1 MIADKYTFLGKI
13 SLNIGPAHVFQA
25 DLPTLFL
32 AIAVSTAAVLP
43 PTVLAATKSDHLSAT
58 SQAGPAP
65 VYDPQTRTFSEAPAP
80 EHGWQAMANAL
91 KTITPSVNT
100 EIPLSASQITDRIS
114 AMLDAGQN
122 QAALDAILARQA
134 QLDGSEHI
142 GTDVQLMFLRARAL
156 NALGR
161 QDEASKIWLDMTV
174 AYPELPEPW
183 NNLAVDYARRGQ
195 LDRARDALD
204 MALVSDPNFAPALAN
219 LGHVQMMLAEQS
231 LQKARSLQTDQPIVP
246 AGNPA
251 Q

>member
-13 SLNIGPAHVFQA
+13 SLNIGSTHVLRT
-25 DLPTLFL
+25 DLSTL
-32 AIAVSTAAVLP
+32 VL
-43 PTVLAATKSDHLSAT
+43 VLAASMTALLPSAHAATGPDHLSAT

-65 VYDPQTRTFSEAPAP
+65 VYDPQTHTFSEAPEP
-80 EHGWQAMANAL
+80 ERGWQALANAL
-91 KTITPSVNT
+91 ETVTPGVNT
-100 EIPLSASQITDRIS
+100 ALPLSASQITDRIS
-114 AMLDAGQN
+114 AMLDAGQS
-122 QAALDAILARQA
+122 QAALDTILERQA
-134 QLDGSEHI
+134 QLKGAEHI
-142 GTDVQLMFLRARAL
+142 GTDVQLMFLHARAL

-161 QDEASKIWLDMTV
+161 HDEANTIWLAMTV

-183 NNLAVDYARRGQ
+183 NNLAVGYVQKGQ

-219 LGHVQMMLAEQS
+219 LGHVQMKLAEMS
-231 LQKARSLQTDQPIVP
+231 LQKARTLRAGQTIDP

>member
-13 SLNIGPAHVFQA
+13 SLNIGSTHVLRT
-25 DLPTLFL
+25 DLSTL
-32 AIAVSTAAVLP
+32 VL
-43 PTVLAATKSDHLSAT
+43 VLAASMTALLPSAHAATGPDHLSAT

-65 VYDPQTRTFSEAPAP
+65 VYDPQTHTFSEPPEP
-80 EHGWQAMANAL
+80 EHGWQALANAL
-91 KTITPSVNT
+91 ETVTPSVNT
-100 EIPLSASQITDRIS
+100 ALPLSASQITDRIS

-122 QAALDAILARQA
+122 QAALDTILERQA
-134 QLDGSEHI
+134 QVGGAEHI
-142 GTDVQLMFLRARAL
+142 GTDVQLMFLHARAL

-161 QDEASKIWLDMTV
+161 HDEANTIWLAMTV

-183 NNLAVDYARRGQ
+183 NNLAVGYVQKGQ

-219 LGHVQMMLAEQS
+219 LGHVQMKLAEMS
-231 LQKARSLQTDQPIVP
+231 LQKARTLRAGQTTDP